1 MKIFSV
7 WSRSRLFCLE
17 PTQVGRSRSRL
28 RDLGHPEPE
37 PPKKSGGFATLVIT
51 GHVITSQTDS
61 VIPGQTGSGITSQT
75 DSVITGQTGSV
86 IPVQTGSVKPGQTGS
101 VITGQTGSVITI
113 VNSYPLS
120 R

>member
-1 MKIFSV
+1 MEPEPPGAAF
-7 WSRSRLFCLE
+7 FCLE

-51 GHVITSQTDS
+51 GRVITSQTDS

-86 IPVQTGSVKPGQTGS
+86 I
-101 VITGQTGSVITI
+101 TGQTGSVFTI

-120 R
+120 VIPIIFNR